1 MWNSWTV
8 NMMEEHWR
16 KKGNKRE
23 THNWW
28 QRKSS
33 EWKLFPC
40 FSSLGFSMPSSTCQT
55 RCSGVWG
62 TLSLFKSKCRVWR
75 PLPYLVT
82 LRSLGLQIS
91 PGQVHQRGIT
101 NIHPNLFR
109 LGEMDNWLFS
119 NLLPGWLDTKPVYKV
134 NCLPAHMP
142 KYISTQMLVQNAGPG
157 SV

>member
-1 MWNSWTV
+1 M
-8 NMMEEHWR
+8 
-16 KKGNKRE
+16 
-23 THNWW
+23 
-28 QRKSS
+28 
-33 EWKLFPC
+33 
-40 FSSLGFSMPSSTCQT
+40 
-55 RCSGVWG
+55 
-62 TLSLFKSKCRVWR
+62 SLFKSKCRVWR

-142 KYISTQMLVQNAGPG
+142 KLYFHPNARSKCRAWFSVG
-157 SV
+157 SWLSSLLCLPCLLFLIYLLYQQLCPPQHQVVYNTLHILHTS